1 MITLVLLASSWIT
14 TLAFI
19 MKVNGAWSNLD
30 FFRRSTVQPLLGRR
44 LRCLSMVSHLPHT
57 QDDMLKSDAGTG
69 ITVFGTVPETNPRSR
84 PPTVVY
90 RVDAA
95 QPFTT
100 TQPVA
105 DRDVSNQPLFSYA
118 FGSQWEKH
126 NIEIEVLD
134 AQTPFTLEKFFI
146 FPENATQLDSGS
158 SPDDDRGN
166 TKGTETIQT
175 PPTTQTSSTTPN
187 SATNTI
193 PSSPSLDVSSDARF
207 RQTTRI
213 LAVFLGI
220 TGFMVIVMTI
230 LLALP
235 YIRRRRPALRGK
247 SCISRPGQYH

>member
-1 MITLVLLASSWIT
+1 MT
-14 TLAFI
+14 
-19 MKVNGAWSNLD
+19 
-30 FFRRSTVQPLLGRR
+30 
-44 LRCLSMVSHLPHT
+44 
-57 QDDMLKSDAGTG
+57 LKSDAGTG
-69 ITVFGTVPETNPRSR
+69 ITVFGTVPESNPGSK

-95 QPFTT
+95 LPFTT

-134 AQTPFTLEKFFI
+134 AQAPFTLEKFFI
-146 FPENATQLDSGS
+146 FPENATQLDPGP

-166 TKGTETIQT
+166 TMGIG
-175 PPTTQTSSTTPN
+175 TTQTSSTTPS

-220 TGFMVIVMTI
+220 TGFMVLVMTI

-247 SCISRPGQYH
+247 SCISRPGQYHVRVGIPKRY